1 MNDECKCHCR
11 LYFRCSY
18 REDRHCQASKLLQQ
32 VTHDDPPLFEVTYM
46 HEHTCNASPVPNPG
60 VQTEDEPP
68 AASLGWTVL
77 SFGASSSSSSAG
89 GHHHHRRDARLQLQG
104 ERRQHQRSPSPF
116 FTKNLHFSNNSQ
128 QHAFPSSVPPPT
140 TSSWSPSFPI
150 IESSLS
156 SPTPPWTD
164 EDDILTWDWD
174 SSTYDLDDHLQ
185 LGDNVQL
192 SAGNIY
198 STYIVTTNNKTIIY
212 IYDPF
217 LTYVFIGL
225 NEY

>member
-1 MNDECKCHCR
+1 
-11 LYFRCSY
+11 
-18 REDRHCQASKLLQQ
+18 
-32 VTHDDPPLFEVTYM
+32 
-46 HEHTCNASPVPNPG
+46 
-60 VQTEDEPP
+60 
-68 AASLGWTVL
+68 
-77 SFGASSSSSSAG
+77 
-89 GHHHHRRDARLQLQG
+89 
-104 ERRQHQRSPSPF
+104 
-116 FTKNLHFSNNSQ
+116 
-128 QHAFPSSVPPPT
+128 
-140 TSSWSPSFPI
+140 
-150 IESSLS
+150 LS

>member
-1 MNDECKCHCR
+1 
-11 LYFRCSY
+11 
-18 REDRHCQASKLLQQ
+18 
-32 VTHDDPPLFEVTYM
+32 
-46 HEHTCNASPVPNPG
+46 
-60 VQTEDEPP
+60 
-68 AASLGWTVL
+68 
-77 SFGASSSSSSAG
+77 
-89 GHHHHRRDARLQLQG
+89 
-104 ERRQHQRSPSPF
+104 
-116 FTKNLHFSNNSQ
+116 
-128 QHAFPSSVPPPT
+128 
-140 TSSWSPSFPI
+140 
-150 IESSLS
+150 LS

-217 LTYVFIGL
+217 LTCVFIGL